1 MESDVH
7 PLSDANVIFKYADDT
22 NLLVPENTFVAWP
35 MNFLILKAV
44 MGARTYCRYKAKA
57 KDLSCKAKDFGG
69 LRVEPPAES
78 RDRVLD
84 DQGATPHEAESFDAF
99 AYVYNRPKTIGETG
113 AKWALF
119 YIF

>member
-44 MGARTYCRYKAKA
+44 MGARTYCRHKAKA

-69 LRVEPPAES
+69 LRAVPPAES

-84 DQGATPHEAESFDAF
+84 DQGIRGRHPVKLKALMHLHTSIIG
-99 AYVYNRPKTIGETG
+99 PK
-113 AKWALF
+113 L
-119 YIF
+119 